1 MKIIV
6 ISDTHGFVSESYL
19 SKVRAIKDAEIL
31 IHVGD
36 TTRDAKE
43 IAEELNLDLV
53 NVKGNCDYKDMS
65 TETIIE
71 IQLAGKNFFITH
83 GDKMGIKGT
92 LEIIKYEASKSNADI
107 VIFGHTHKAFNQNI
121 DGVLYFNPGSPSCP
135 RENSKRSFGVIEIK
149 DGNINSE
156 IINL

>member
-6 ISDTHGFVSESYL
+6 ISDTHGLVSDSYL
-19 SKVRAIKDAEIL
+19 SKVREVNDAEIL

-36 TTRDAKE
+36 TTKDAKE
-43 IAEELNLDLV
+43 IADELKLDLV

-65 TETIIE
+65 TEEIIE
-71 IQLAGKNFFITH
+71 IELAGKNFFITH

-92 LEIIKYEASKSNADI
+92 LEVIKYESGKNNADV
-107 VIFGHTHKAFNQNI
+107 VIFGHTHKPFKEII

-149 DGNINSE
+149 DGDIKSE
-156 IINL
+156 IVYI